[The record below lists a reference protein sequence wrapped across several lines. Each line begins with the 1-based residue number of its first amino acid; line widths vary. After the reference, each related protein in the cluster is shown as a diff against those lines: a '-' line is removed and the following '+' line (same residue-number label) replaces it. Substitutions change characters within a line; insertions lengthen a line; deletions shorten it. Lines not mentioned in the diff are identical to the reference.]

1 MFREII
7 DRIKE
12 AGEYIIRSRLVT
24 LIVVFIFT
32 SSILTGRLFYLQ
44 IVKGEDYLENYQLKI
59 RKTKDI
65 VATRGNI
72 YDRNGKLLAYNELAY
87 SVTIEDTVPT
97 DTKESEKNKILNNI
111 LDQVLTIVESN
122 GDSVIDSFGIIL
134 DSYGNYQFAETNE
147 TLRLRFVADVYGK
160 AYIDDLKEEQ
170 KNQSA
175 AEIIHYLCSERYG
188 LDDENE
194 SPEYI
199 LKMINMRYAMGLNSF
214 QQFMTTTLASDV
226 SSETAAAI
234 MENQSSLTGVDIAED
249 SLRRY
254 ADGEYFASIIG
265 YTGQISQ
272 EEYDDL
278 SAEEKKRY
286 SLSDI
291 VGKSG
296 IEQTMDS
303 VLQGEKGKTTFYV
316 DNLGKVTETVSTKNP
331 KAGNDVYLTIDKDLQ
346 IDAYK
351 LLEEK
356 LAGIV
361 VSKLRNVL
369 EYDPSKEKDAS
380 DITIPVSNAYNSF
393 IANKIIDMDH
403 FGSDDAKDAEKEV
416 YAVFTE
422 KKAEILPQIMD
433 ELQSSDAKIY
443 NDLSSEMQAYMDYI
457 YDTVLTAN
465 TGLIVTDKIDY
476 SDETYVS
483 WDTKGDISL
492 RDYLNYAISQ
502 NWIDTSKLGNSSY
515 SSSSEIYAEL
525 MKYLEE
531 YLNEDSG
538 FDKLLYKY
546 LIKSGSVTGAQ
557 ICSIVYE
564 QGVLPMDE
572 EAYNGLRS
580 SSVDPYTWLVNKIKS
595 LEITPGQ
602 LALEP
607 CSGGLVITDPKSG
620 DVLACVSYPGY
631 DNNRLANTMDSA
643 YYNQLN
649 TGLANTFYNR
659 ATQEKTAPGSTFKMV
674 SAVAGLTEG
683 VINSGTTFYCD
694 GTFTEVTPSPR
705 CWIYPSGHGYL
716 DVVGGL
722 ENSCNEF
729 FYNVG
734 YSLGMDSDGNY
745 DSEKGIEKLAK
756 YAAMFGLS
764 EKSGVEIP
772 ESSPQISDEYAIQSA
787 IGQGTNNYTV
797 SQLNRYVTAV
807 ANSGTVYDLTLIDKT
822 TDSSGNLIKDYK
834 AEVVSTMD
842 EVSSSTWDLV
852 HRGMEKMVDSSA
864 TFSGLDFDMAGKTGT
879 AQQSA
884 VHADHALFVGY
895 APADSPEIAIAVR
908 MAYGYSSSYA
918 AEIGRDIAKIYFDP
932 DAADKLITGSAGKLG
947 SALAGD

>member
-24 LIVVFIFT
+24 LIVVFLLT
-32 SSILTGRLFYLQ
+32 SAILLGRLFYLQ
-44 IVKGEDYLENYQLKI
+44 IVRGEDYLENYELQI
-59 RKTKDI
+59 RKTRDI
-65 VATRGNI
+65 AATRGNI
-72 YDRNGKLLAYNELAY
+72 YDRNGNLLAYNELAY
-87 SVTIEDTVPT
+87 SVTIEDTVPS
-97 DTKESEKNKILNNI
+97 DTGTKEKNKILNDI
-111 LDQVLTIVESN
+111 LDQVLTIVESH

-160 AYIDDLKEEQ
+160 AYIDDLTEEQ
-170 KNQSA
+170 RNNSA

-214 QQFMTTTLASDV
+214 QQFMTTTLAFDV
-226 SSETAAAI
+226 SNETAAAI
-234 MENQSSLTGVDIAED
+234 MENQSSLTGVDIEED

-272 EEYDDL
+272 EEYDNL

-303 VLQGEKGKTTFYV
+303 ILQGEKGETTFYV
-316 DNLGKVTETVSTKNP
+316 DNLGKVTETVSTTNP

-346 IDAYK
+346 INAYK

-361 VSKLRNVL
+361 TSKLRNIL
-369 EYDPSKEKDAS
+369 EYDPSTEKDAS
-380 DITIPVSNAYNSF
+380 DIIIPVSDAYNSF
-393 IANKIIDMDH
+393 IANRIIDMDH
-403 FGSDDAKDAEKEV
+403 FSSDDAKTSEKEV
-416 YAVFTE
+416 YAIFQE
-422 KKAEILPQIMD
+422 KKSSVLPQIMS
-433 ELQSSDAKIY
+433 ELQSADAAVY
-443 NDLSSEMQAYMDYI
+443 NDLSVEMQAYMDYI
-457 YDTVLTAN
+457 YDTILTAN
-465 TGLIVTDKIDY
+465 TGIILTGEINS
-476 SDETYVS
+476 SDEMYISWNTEGDVS
-483 WDTKGDISL
+483 LHDF
-492 RDYLNYAISQ
+492 LNYAITQ

-515 SSSSEIYAEL
+515 SSSTEIFDEIL
-525 MKYLEE
+525 TYLEE

-538 FDKLLYKY
+538 FDKLLYEY

-557 ICSIVYE
+557 ICSIAYE
-564 QGVLPMDE
+564 QEVLPMDE
-572 EAYNGLRS
+572 AAYNGLRS
-580 SSVDPYTWLVNKIKS
+580 GSVDSYSWLLDKIRN

-607 CSGGLVITDPKSG
+607 CSGGLVITDPNSG

-683 VINSGTTFYCD
+683 VINANTSFYCD
-694 GTFTEVTPSPR
+694 GTFTEVTPSPH

-716 DVVGGL
+716 NVVGGIQ
-722 ENSCNEF
+722 NSCNEF

-734 YSLGMDSDGNY
+734 YSLGMDASGNY
-745 DSEKGIEKLAK
+745 DSETGIEKLAK
-756 YAAMFGLS
+756 YATMFGLS
-764 EKSGVEIP
+764 ETSGVEIP
-772 ESSPQISDEYAIQSA
+772 ESEPEISDEYAVQSA
-787 IGQGTNNYTV
+787 IGQGTNNFTV

-822 TDSSGNLIKDYK
+822 TDSNGNLIKDYQ

-842 EVSSSTWDLV
+842 EVDSSTWDLV
-852 HRGMEKMVDSSA
+852 HEGMRRMVENSS

-879 AQQSA
+879 AQQSS

-895 APADSPEIAIAVR
+895 APTDSPEIAVAVR

-918 AEIGRDIAKIYFDP
+918 AEIGRDIASIYFDP
-932 DAADKLITGSAGKLG
+932 DSADDLITGSAAHLG
-947 SALAGD
+947 DALAGD